1 MSGHALESAGIYE
14 LGEINQKRMDMPEKN
29 RKKIY
34 PANVKGVIIR
44 VTRKA
49 YPYIAAD
56 IQPILA
62 NLGHEGHWTTGSAG
76 SWNPKHPWFKLGS
89 VKETAGDIDVHVNA
103 EAIRQK
109 LGLPKGSDESA
120 IRSGL
125 AAHLQQHFQA
135 VTQTGEQV
143 HIAYPA
149 KTTVSVSIL
158 GIELPAY
165 YQVDFPTTFNADTTY
180 KHHEHDYSQDFKWD
194 GQDQQ
199 MAMSSLI
206 NSLPGHPEKA
216 HLYHG
221 MGGALK
227 NRGTGEVQDRD
238 VNSIAK
244 KVFNDP
250 NATQDW
256 TATVDRILNHLPG
269 GINSPR
275 LAQFRGDM
283 QKKYPDL
290 VLTEGTADWFRSI
303 QRKLGV

>member
-1 MSGHALESAGIYE
+1 
-14 LGEINQKRMDMPEKN
+14 
-29 RKKIY
+29 
-34 PANVKGVIIR
+34 
-44 VTRKA
+44 
-49 YPYIAAD
+49 
-56 IQPILA
+56 
-62 NLGHEGHWTTGSAG
+62 
-76 SWNPKHPWFKLGS
+76 
-89 VKETAGDIDVHVNA
+89 
-103 EAIRQK
+103 
-109 LGLPKGSDESA
+109 
-120 IRSGL
+120 
-125 AAHLQQHFQA
+125 
-135 VTQTGEQV
+135 
-143 HIAYPA
+143 
-149 KTTVSVSIL
+149 
-158 GIELPAY
+158 
-165 YQVDFPTTFNADTTY
+165 
-180 KHHEHDYSQDFKWD
+180 
-194 GQDQQ
+194 

>member
-14 LGEINQKRMDMPEKN
+14 LGEINQKRMDLPEKN

-49 YPYIAAD
+49 YPYIAAE

-62 NLGHEGHWTTGSAG
+62 ALGHEGHWTTGSAG

-109 LGLPKGSDESA
+109 LELPKGADESA
-120 IRSGL
+120 IRAGL
-125 AAHLQQHFQA
+125 ASHLQQHFQA

-149 KTTVSVSIL
+149 KTTVSVPVL
-158 GIELPAY
+158 GVEVPAY

-206 NSLPGHPEKA
+206 NSLPGHPEKT
-216 HLYHG
+216 HLYYG

-227 NRGTGEVQDRD
+227 SRANGEVLERD
-238 VNSIAK
+238 IHKLAQRL
-244 KVFNDP
+244 FNDT
-250 NATQDW
+250 NANQDW
-256 TATVDRILNHLPG
+256 LATADRILQHIPQ
-269 GINSPR
+269 GIDNPR
-275 LAQFRGDM
+275 LAQFKGDM
-283 QKKYPDL
+283 QKKYPDRFL
-290 VLTEGTADWFRSI
+290 KEGSVDWFKAIRQIVSI
-303 QRKLGV
+303 